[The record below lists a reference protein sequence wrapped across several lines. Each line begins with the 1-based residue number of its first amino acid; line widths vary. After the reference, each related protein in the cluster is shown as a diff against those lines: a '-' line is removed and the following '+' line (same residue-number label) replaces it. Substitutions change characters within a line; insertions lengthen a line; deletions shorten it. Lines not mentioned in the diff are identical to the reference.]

1 MGSIFIKGKNLD
13 LIVLEESDA
22 LDSNWYKWFN
32 SERTTQYMQ
41 KHYFPNTRKSQLNF
55 VKNMNSTNKNIVL
68 GVNDKESNLVGVC
81 SLNDINYINKN
92 CTISLIIGEKVE
104 SSDVS
109 LEIFYLL
116 LKHAFFTLNLNKV
129 KMGQHK
135 SLKLFTLQLYKEFGF
150 IEEGVLKKEIHKNG
164 VYIDIILSS
173 VFKKDFIVKMIDSNL
188 EFVKKN
194 WFIKLN
200 QKNKG

>member
-1 MGSIFIKGKNLD
+1 
-13 LIVLEESDA
+13 
-22 LDSNWYKWFN
+22 
-32 SERTTQYMQ
+32 
-41 KHYFPNTRKSQLNF
+41 
-55 VKNMNSTNKNIVL
+55 
-68 GVNDKESNLVGVC
+68 
-81 SLNDINYINKN
+81 
-92 CTISLIIGEKVE
+92 
-104 SSDVS
+104 
-109 LEIFYLL
+109 
-116 LKHAFFTLNLNKV
+116 
-129 KMGQHK
+129 MGQHK